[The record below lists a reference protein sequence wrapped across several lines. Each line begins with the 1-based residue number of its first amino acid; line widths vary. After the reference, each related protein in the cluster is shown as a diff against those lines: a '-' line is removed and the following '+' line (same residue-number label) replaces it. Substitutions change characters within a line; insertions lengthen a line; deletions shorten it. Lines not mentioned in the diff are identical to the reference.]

1 MSTLLPSSTLLGQVN
16 EAQGIPSTFQNVA
29 NVFEKLGSLN
39 QYNPLNPF
47 APITNSVTAK
57 GNPGLFERV
66 ATGIV
71 AIGLIL
77 VGTLFL
83 RPVRTTVVE
92 AGKTAA
98 KVAAA

>member
-1 MSTLLPSSTLLGQVN
+1 MSPLLPTSTLLGLVN
-16 EAQGIPSTFQNVA
+16 EAQGIPSTLQ
-29 NVFEKLGSLN
+29 KLGSLN

-57 GNPGLFERV
+57 ANPGLFERV